1 MEFGLS
7 IPKSDMDAE
16 TDFDVLIIGGGP
28 AGATAAIYTSR
39 AGLRTVVIDRGLT
52 VGALGITS
60 KITNYP
66 GVPEEISGGELLQR
80 MRNQAKSFGATFV
93 TDKIVGVDIVGQLKS
108 IIGNGGSYTSKA
120 VILAMGSMGRGTRV
134 KGEDELLGHGVS
146 YCATCDGAFFRNLE
160 VAVAGNNDESIE
172 EALFLTRFASTVHFL
187 SPTPELKA
195 PAELTAEILKHPK
208 VQYYPGAALK
218 EVIGDGKVA
227 GVRFGLRGAGEQTLD
242 VKGVFIYLQ
251 GGKPETEFLMGQLE
265 LSDQGYLTVNS
276 EYQTEVEGVYAVG
289 DLLKDHVKQA
299 VVAAADGAIAGMA
312 VEKYLRKR
320 KSLQVDWGK

>member
-1 MEFGLS
+1 
-7 IPKSDMDAE
+7 MDFQLNVPQNDTAGE
-16 TDFDVLIIGGGP
+16 TDYDVLIIGGGP

-39 AGLRTVVIDRGLT
+39 AGLKTGVIDRGLT

-60 KITNYP
+60 KISNYP
-66 GVPEEISGGELLQR
+66 GVSEEVSGEELLQR
-80 MRNQAKSFGATFV
+80 IRSQAKSFGANFV
-93 TDKIVGVDIVGQLKS
+93 TDKIVGADLAGPVKS
-108 IIGNGGSYTSKA
+108 LIGNGGSYTAKA
-120 VILAMGSMGRGTRV
+120 IILAMGSMGRGTRV
-134 KGEDELLGHGVS
+134 KGEDEMLGHGVS
-146 YCATCDGAFFRNLE
+146 YCATCDGAFFRNME

-172 EALFLTRFASTVHFL
+172 EALFLTRFASKVHFL

-195 PAELTAEILKHPK
+195 PAELVEEIQKHPK
-208 VQYYPGAALK
+208 VQFYAGAALK
-218 EVIGDGKVA
+218 EVIGNDRVEGIK
-227 GVRFGLRGAGEQTLD
+227 FGLRGAGEQNLG

-265 LSDQGYLTVNS
+265 PDEKGYLSVNA
-276 EYQTEVEGVYAVG
+276 EYQTGLEGVYAVG